1 MDEHGS
7 SDKGSLP
14 DRRARDSSIWAFLN
28 IMLWGWGGVGEWGE
42 GGYVLPNEH
51 FNLLNCTSYNT
62 IIDIAIPLGAAFA
75 TRKCLW

>member
-28 IMLWGWGGVGEWGE
+28 IMLWGWGGVGEWG
-42 GGYVLPNEH
+42 GLCVALMS
-51 FNLLNCTSYNT
+51 TSTY
-62 IIDIAIPLGAAFA
+62 
-75 TRKCLW
+75 